1 MLSRLD
7 RSRFVREA
15 SFTTNNHGMTLSDRN
30 DPSHSPSIVFRSA
43 DPSDGAALWRL
54 VQATGT
60 LELNSPYF
68 YLLWASEFGE
78 TCLVAEDAG
87 QPVGLI
93 VGFHPPHQ
101 PGAAF
106 VWQVGVL
113 PSHRGRGLGLR
124 MLQAWKA
131 LPANAACRW
140 VTATVA
146 DDNHASQALFQSL
159 ARVTGTGCEAQTHF
173 TADQFPV
180 DHPAEPLLRVGPFP
194 RDKAEPT

>member
-1 MLSRLD
+1 M
-7 RSRFVREA
+7 
-15 SFTTNNHGMTLSDRN
+15 
-30 DPSHSPSIVFRSA
+30 
-43 DPSDGAALWRL
+43 WRL

-68 YLLWASEFGE
+68 YLLWATEFAD
-78 TCLVAEDAG
+78 TCLIAEDQG
-87 QPVGLI
+87 QAIGL
-93 VGFHPPHQ
+93 VLGFHPPQQ
-101 PGAAF
+101 PEAAF

-113 PSHRGRGLGLR
+113 PTHRGQGLGLR

-146 DDNHASQALFQSL
+146 DDNQASLALFRSL
-159 ARVTGTGCEAQTHF
+159 ARASGTRCESTPYF

-180 DHPAEPLLRVGPFP
+180 DHPAEPLLRVGPFS
-194 RDKAEPT
+194 REKAEPV

>member
-1 MLSRLD
+1 M
-7 RSRFVREA
+7 
-15 SFTTNNHGMTLSDRN
+15 
-30 DPSHSPSIVFRSA
+30 
-43 DPSDGAALWRL
+43 WRL
-54 VQATGT
+54 VQSTGT

-68 YLLWASEFGE
+68 YLLWATEFGD
-78 TCLVAEDAG
+78 TSLIAEADG

-93 VGFHPPHQ
+93 VGFHPPQQ
-101 PGAAF
+101 PESAF

-113 PSHRGRGLGLR
+113 PSHRGQGLGLK
-124 MLQAWKA
+124 MLQAWKQ

-146 DDNHASQALFQSL
+146 PDNRASMALFHSL
-159 ARVTGTGCEAQTHF
+159 AKASDTECVSRPHF

-194 RDKAEPT
+194 RAKAEPT

>member
-1 MLSRLD
+1 
-7 RSRFVREA
+7 
-15 SFTTNNHGMTLSDRN
+15 MTLSGRN
-30 DPSHSPSIVFRSA
+30 GISHASPIHFRSA
-43 DPSDGAALWRL
+43 RPDDGATFWRL

-68 YLLWASEFGE
+68 YVLWATEFGD
-78 TCLVAEDAG
+78 TCLVAEDGG

-93 VGFHPPHQ
+93 VGFHPPGQ

-113 PSHRGRGLGLR
+113 PSHRGQGLALR
-124 MLQAWKA
+124 MLQAWKS
-131 LPANAACRW
+131 LPANAACTW

-146 DDNHASQALFQSL
+146 DDNVASQALFHSL
-159 ARVTGTGCEAQTHF
+159 ARASGTGCESLPHF

-180 DHPAEPLLRVGPFP
+180 EHPAEPLLRVGPFT
-194 RDKAEPT
+194 REKAQPT